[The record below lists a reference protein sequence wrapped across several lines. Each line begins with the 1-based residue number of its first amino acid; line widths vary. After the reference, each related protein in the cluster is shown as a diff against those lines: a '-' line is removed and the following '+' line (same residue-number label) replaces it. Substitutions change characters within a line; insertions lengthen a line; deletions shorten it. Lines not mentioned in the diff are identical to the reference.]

1 MEPYTCLD
9 SDVKWARNGVQ
20 LSMFIT
26 WPNYLTSVTQFIHL
40 QKEEDNITYH
50 LGPYG
55 LIRSSLLKVLAH
67 VHAKCMCADMKSL
80 QQKQASCRLGL
91 LPSTQWVY
99 AKYLLNDCYFS
110 MVSIYMEKD
119 IYIVFIVC

>member
-1 MEPYTCLD
+1 
-9 SDVKWARNGVQ
+9 
-20 LSMFIT
+20 MFIT

-50 LGPYG
+50 LGLYG

-67 VHAKCMCADMKSL
+67 VHAKCTCADMKSL

-91 LPSTQWVY
+91 LPSTQWVF
-99 AKYLLNDCYFS
+99 AKYLLNDYLLLFYGFYIYAERHLY
-110 MVSIYMEKD
+110 SIYYMLNT
-119 IYIVFIVC
+119 VLGVV